1 MYRNYDG
8 QGGSYGD
15 IWVHS
20 ASADQGKLA
29 IYGAQRTS
37 DGALTLIVINKTKE
51 DLRSGLSLSGFDPG
65 GSAQVYRYG
74 EESPRAIVQ
83 QPDQTVGAG
92 GFNSTYPAYSI
103 TLIVVPEAR

>member
-37 DGALTLIVINKTKE
+37 DGALTLMVINKTKE

-74 EESPRAIVQ
+74 EASPRAIVQ